1 MNPGPD
7 SRAPSAA
14 DIIALLDLRPH
25 PEEGGFY
32 RETHRDALV
41 LPGHALPEDRHG
53 GTHRRAST
61 AIYFLLTAE
70 TLSALHRVSSD
81 EIFHHYAGD
90 PVEQLRLFPD
100 GRHEVVTIGSDLI
113 AGQRP
118 QVLVPAGVWQGARLH
133 AGGRW
138 ALMGCTVAPGFEF
151 EDYEHGERTALTA
164 SWPAAA
170 DMIAA
175 LTNQGPTH
183 EVRDDSP

>member
-1 MNPGPD
+1 MQSGPD
-7 SRAPSAA
+7 PATMSA
-14 DIIALLDLRPH
+14 DQIITLLNLQPH

-32 RETHRDALV
+32 RETHRDEV
-41 LPGHALPEDRHG
+41 ILPGHALPQDRHG
-53 GTHRRAST
+53 GGHRRAST

-70 TLSALHRVSSD
+70 TMSAMHRVASD

-100 GRHEVVTIGSDLI
+100 GRHEVVTIGAALL
-113 AGQRP
+113 AGHRP

-151 EDYEHGERTALTA
+151 EDYEHGDRATLAA
-164 SWPAAA
+164 GWPAAA

-175 LTNQGPTH
+175 LVT
-183 EVRDDSP
+183 